1 MIAQPRWGTVVQRP
15 STESSDPGTPE
26 AGAVRAGHD
35 DGSSPPAGVR
45 IRPVEPRD
53 AEACG
58 RILYEAFA
66 TLAAEHG
73 FPPDFESVAVAT
85 RNIEGLNADPG
96 FHGVVAEAGGRI
108 LGSTFLDERSAI
120 AAIGPV
126 SVDPIAQD
134 GHVGRALM
142 QAMLE
147 RAAVRRFPGVR
158 LVQIA
163 YHNRSVSLYAKLG
176 FEVRESLVAIHGAPL
191 RFSVPGYHVRPATAA
206 DEAACNALCTQV
218 HGHDRAGELRDA
230 LAAGRVRVVERLGR
244 ITAYTTG
251 IGYFSHSVAETTDDI
266 EALIAAADDFG
277 RPGFIVPLRNAQL
290 FRWCLAH
297 DLKVFFVMNLMTV
310 GLYQEPEGAW
320 LPSVGY

>member
-1 MIAQPRWGTVVQRP
+1 MIAEPWRSAGV
-15 STESSDPGTPE
+15 SEPGPE
-26 AGAVRAGHD
+26 PGRAAPDGRNAVEPDA
-35 DGSSPPAGVR
+35 PAGVHV
-45 IRPVEPRD
+45 RPVEPRD
-53 AEACG
+53 ASACG

-73 FPPDFESVAVAT
+73 FPPDFESVEVAT
-85 RNIEGLNADPG
+85 RNIDGLIGHPG
-96 FHGVVAEAGGRI
+96 FHGVVAETGGRI

-120 AAIGPV
+120 AGIGPV
-126 SVDPIAQD
+126 SVDPAAQD
-134 GHVGRALM
+134 GHVGRLLM
-142 QAMLE
+142 HSMLE
-147 RAAVRRFPGVR
+147 RAAARAFPGVR

-176 FEVRESLVAIHGAPL
+176 FEVRESLAAIHGSPL
-191 RFSVPGYHVRPATAA
+191 RIAIPGYPVRTATRDDA
-206 DEAACNALCTQV
+206 AACNALCVAV

-230 LAAGRVRVVERLGR
+230 LAAGSARVVERLGR
-244 ITAYTTG
+244 ITGYTTG
-251 IGYFSHSVAETTDDI
+251 IGYFSHTVAETSDDI
-266 EALIAAADDFG
+266 EALIGAADDFG

-297 DLKVFFVMNLMTV
+297 GLKVFFVMKLMTI

>member
-1 MIAQPRWGTVVQRP
+1 MIAEPRQGGTA
-15 STESSDPGTPE
+15 DPAATD
-26 AGAVRAGHD
+26 AV
-35 DGSSPPAGVR
+35 PVGVR
-45 IRPVEPRD
+45 IRPAEPDD
-53 AEACG
+53 AIACG

-73 FPPDFESVAVAT
+73 FPADFESVAVAT
-85 RNIEGLNADPG
+85 RNVETLIADPG

-108 LGSTFLDERSAI
+108 LGSTFLDERSTI

-126 SVDPIAQD
+126 SVDPAAQD

-142 QAMLE
+142 LAMLE
-147 RAAVRRFPGVR
+147 RTSERRFPGVR

-176 FEVRESLVAIHGAPL
+176 FEVRESLVAVHGAPL
-191 RFSVPGYHVRPATAA
+191 RFAVPGYPVRPATAA
-206 DEAACNALCTQV
+206 DEAACNAICVQV
-218 HGHDRAGELRDA
+218 HGHARAGEVRDA
-230 LAAGRVRVVERLGR
+230 LATGRAQVVERLGR
-244 ITAYTTG
+244 ITGYTTG
-251 IGYFSHSVAETTDDI
+251 IGYFSHTVAETSDDI

-297 DLKVFFVMNLMTV
+297 GLKVFFVMNLMTV

-320 LPSVGY
+320 LPSIGY